1 MAKILSVGPERNIL
15 AARNRELRNCG
26 HHVRGAETRTAALE
40 LAKSGVFEVILLC
53 DRFLPAYAAEL
64 AEELRT
70 VAPRTTILVLAGR
83 ASPLTT
89 GEIQSLIV
97 DQVRRPAA

>member
-1 MAKILSVGPERNIL
+1 MAKILSVGPDRNIL

-40 LAKSGVFEVILLC
+40 LAQSGVFEIILLC
-53 DRFLPAYAAEL
+53 DHFLPAYAAEL
-64 AEELRT
+64 AEELRAVT
-70 VAPRTTILVLAGR
+70 PRTSILVLAGR

-97 DQVRRPAA
+97 DRVRRPAA